1 MVHPQEAA
9 AETYINEENN
19 SIGQSLTQQEVN
31 EYIQLLKNQPEVD
44 EDDNLKLQE
53 DFDHLKE

>member
-1 MVHPQEAA
+1 MVHPQEATS
-9 AETYINEENN
+9 ETYINEETN

-44 EDDNLKLQE
+44 EDNLKLQE
-53 DFDHLKE
+53 DFDNLKE